1 MANAAWL
8 GLGLESVWPI
18 TYCEDHSHLMSFEFL
33 NSLETE
39 TLTAMCWCVLV
50 HQLGIE
56 KINMIVQWDR
66 DTSMISS
73 EMTVLFL
80 STCIFPMCR
89 LDHIL
94 CLDNRSKKAF
104 WLDSMI
110 FIGANCWMPRHAI
123 SRCQDEG
130 RANTLFSSIVF
141 TLQSTPANAG
151 NIFVPICNVLLSTAL
166 SPRRIPDFTE
176 DAEMLSWAQLLHT
189 LEFQQNT
196 VTEQGSTLKKI

>member
-8 GLGLESVWPI
+8 GLGLDSVWPI

-39 TLTAMCWCVLV
+39 TLTAMCWCALV

-56 KINMIVQWDR
+56 KINMIVQWHR

-73 EMTVLFL
+73 KMTVLFL
-80 STCIFPMCR
+80 SVCIFPMCR

-94 CLDNRSKKAF
+94 CLDNRSKNAF

-123 SRCQDEG
+123 SRCQEEG
-130 RANTLFSSIVF
+130 RSNTLFSSIAF

-151 NIFVPICNVLLSTAL
+151 NIFVPILQCPLVHCIVASQNPRLHRGCRDAFLGTAL
-166 SPRRIPDFTE
+166 TY
-176 DAEMLSWAQLLHT
+176 SWISTKHRDRARLHT
-189 LEFQQNT
+189 
-196 VTEQGSTLKKI
+196 